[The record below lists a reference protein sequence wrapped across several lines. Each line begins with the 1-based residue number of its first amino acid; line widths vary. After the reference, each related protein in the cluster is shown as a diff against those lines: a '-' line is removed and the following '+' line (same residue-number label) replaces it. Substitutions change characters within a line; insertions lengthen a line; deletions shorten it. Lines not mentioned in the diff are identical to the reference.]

1 MTVVE
6 GRDQAAAMPPVPASR
21 DTSRWTWPQR
31 YAVLI
36 AITDLVVVAASI
48 AGAQVLRF
56 GLDAVDA
63 ARIEH
68 SFELSLNYTLLSV
81 LLAAIW
87 FASLSI
93 TGTRDPRIVGTGS
106 TEYRR
111 IVDATFRVFGLVA
124 IVVFLIK
131 LDLVRTYIL
140 IALPAGLILL
150 LVSRFLWRRW
160 LVAQR
165 RHGRYS
171 YRVLLAG
178 SDASVAA
185 IARDLERDPK
195 NGYHVVAAVTPTGDA
210 GLAVPTT
217 SDLDTIPERMA
228 EHGADTL
235 VLTSSDRL
243 SPDRIRAISWGLEA
257 GRQHLVMAPS
267 LTDVGGP
274 RIHSRPVSGL
284 PLLHVETPRY
294 RGAQAFT
301 KRTFDLVVGLLSVVV
316 LSPAFL
322 VLAIGVKA
330 TSPGPVLYRS
340 PRIGRGGRPFDML
353 KFRSMK
359 VGAHEELADLLRQQ
373 GKDDRPLFKI
383 DGDPRITRFGQ
394 FIRRYSLDELPQFFN
409 VIGGSMSLVG
419 PRPQMPEE
427 VALYDDVAHRRL
439 LRRPGI
445 TGLWQVSGR
454 SNLPW
459 EEAMRLDLY
468 YIENWSLIG
477 DIEILFR
484 TIRVV
489 LAKDGAV

>member
-6 GRDQAAAMPPVPASR
+6 DEASAATSPTRAASG
-21 DTSRWTWPQR
+21 TSRWAWPQH
-31 YAVLI
+31 YAARI
-36 AITDLVVVAASI
+36 AITDFVVVAGSI

-56 GLDAVDA
+56 GLDAVEA
-63 ARIEH
+63 ARIAH
-68 SFELSLNYTLLSV
+68 SFQLSLNYTLLSV
-81 LLAAIW
+81 LLVAVW
-87 FASLSI
+87 MLSLSI
-93 TGTRDPRIVGTGS
+93 SGTRDARIVGSGS
-106 TEYRR
+106 AEYRR
-111 IVDATFRVFGLVA
+111 VVGATFRVFGLVA

-140 IALPAGLILL
+140 IGLPAGLVLL
-150 LVSRFLWRRW
+150 LLSRFLWRQW
-160 LVAQR
+160 LIRQR
-165 RHGRYS
+165 RRGRYS

-178 SDASVAA
+178 SEASVAA
-185 IARDLERDPK
+185 IAHDLARDPK
-195 NGYHVVAAVTPTGDA
+195 NGYHVVAAVTPSGDA
-210 GLAVPTT
+210 GLEVPTT
-217 SDLDTIPERMA
+217 SDLDEIPALMA
-228 EHGADTL
+228 KHAADTL
-235 VLTSSDRL
+235 ILTSSDRL
-243 SPDRIRAISWGLEA
+243 PPARIRSISWALEA

-294 RGAQAFT
+294 QGTQAFT
-301 KRTFDLVVGLLSVVV
+301 KRTFDLVVGILAVAI
-316 LSPAFL
+316 LSPLFL
-322 VLAIGVKA
+322 ALAIGVKA

-340 PRIGRGGRPFDML
+340 PRIGHQGRPFDML
-353 KFRSMK
+353 KFRSMR
-359 VGAHEELADLLRQQ
+359 VGAHDELAQLLRQQ
-373 GKDDRPLFKI
+373 GTDDRPLFKV
-383 DGDPRITRFGQ
+383 DDDPRITRFGK

-409 VIGGSMSLVG
+409 VVGGSMSLVG

-439 LRRPGI
+439 LLKPGI

-468 YIENWSLIG
+468 YVENWSLIG

>member
-6 GRDQAAAMPPVPASR
+6 DRDQAAAMPPVPASR
-21 DTSRWTWPQR
+21 DTRWTWAQR
-31 YAVLI
+31 YAAMIAVTDFLI
-36 AITDLVVVAASI
+36 VAGSI
-48 AGAQVLRF
+48 AGAQILRF
-56 GLDAVDA
+56 GLDAAEA
-63 ARIEH
+63 AALEH
-68 SFELSLNYTLLSV
+68 SLELSLNYTMLSV
-81 LLAAIW
+81 LLVVIW
-87 FASLSI
+87 MFSLSI

-106 TEYRR
+106 AEYRR
-111 IVDATFRVFGLVA
+111 ILDATFRVFGLVA
-124 IVVFLIK
+124 IVVFLVK

-140 IALPAGLILL
+140 IALPAGVILL
-150 LVSRFLWRRW
+150 VLSRFLWRQW
-160 LVAQR
+160 LIAQR

-195 NGYHVVAAVTPTGDA
+195 NGYHVVAAVTPTGQA
-210 GLAVPTT
+210 GLEVPTT
-217 SDLDTIPERMA
+217 SDLDAIPERMA
-228 EHGADTL
+228 EHDADTL

-243 SPDRIRAISWGLEA
+243 SPSRIRSLSWGLEA

-301 KRTFDLVVGLLSVVV
+301 KRTFDLIVALLAVII
-316 LSPAFL
+316 LSPVYLA
-322 VLAIGVKA
+322 LAIGVKA
-330 TSPGPVLYRS
+330 TSPGPILYRS
-340 PRIGRGGRPFDML
+340 PRIGRGGEPFDML

-359 VGAHEELADLLRQQ
+359 VGAHEELADLLREQ
-373 GKDDRPLFKI
+373 GRDGQPLFKI
-383 DGDPRITRFGQ
+383 EQDPRITRFGA
-394 FIRRYSLDELPQFFN
+394 FIRKYSLDELPQFFN
-409 VIGGSMSLVG
+409 VIAGSMSLVG

-454 SNLPW
+454 SNLSW

-468 YIENWSLIG
+468 YVENWSLVG
-477 DIEILFR
+477 DVEILFR